1 MHTCMHAYIH
11 TYMHACMHTPARIHT
26 YMHTYRFTHTRTHTH
41 TYKHICTVVEPRG
54 IAFERNDR
62 LGLLEFRPP
71 WLASC
76 RVRVDIRVL
85 WVFVVHQ
92 KLRVENDDEDLHR
105 DECRDLIR
113 LQCQHHLGERDR
125 KRL

>member
-1 MHTCMHAYIH
+1 MHTCVHAYSHIH
-11 TYMHACMHTPARIHT
+11 G
-26 YMHTYRFTHTRTHTH
+26 HTH
-41 TYKHICTVVEPRG
+41 TYKHTCIEVKPRG

-62 LGLLEFRPP
+62 LRLLEFRPP
-71 WLASC
+71 WLARC

-85 WVFVVHQ
+85 WVLVVHQ

-113 LQCQHHLGERDR
+113 FQRQHHLGARDR